1 MDRIYAVPI
10 VIPAYEPGTEL
21 LEFYRD
27 LKTKGFQNIIVIN
40 DGSTDDY
47 TELFD
52 EITAR
57 GGSIKTCCKSGK
69 RKGVKNGI

>member
-47 TELFD
+47 T
-52 EITAR
+52 T
-57 GGSIKTCCKSGK
+57 
-69 RKGVKNGI
+69 V